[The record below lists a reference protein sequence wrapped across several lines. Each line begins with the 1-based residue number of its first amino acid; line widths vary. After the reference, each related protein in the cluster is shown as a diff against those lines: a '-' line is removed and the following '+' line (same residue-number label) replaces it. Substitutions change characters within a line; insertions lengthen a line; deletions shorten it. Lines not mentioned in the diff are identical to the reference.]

1 MWSGGEQAELEPA
14 SVLVSVPH
22 CVSAAD
28 LMFFY
33 FLSQFQAQSPVESG
47 TEQYL
52 DLRSTS
58 VKELQWKVEGGVC
71 VCATLRL
78 QSVKINKPC
87 AIVLEPFHR
96 LSSFSHFLK

>member
-14 SVLVSVPH
+14 SVSVSVPH

-58 VKELQWKVEGGVC
+58 VKELQWKVEGCVC
-71 VCATLRL
+71 VCNLKTPIRE
-78 QSVKINKPC
+78 NK
-87 AIVLEPFHR
+87 
-96 LSSFSHFLK
+96 